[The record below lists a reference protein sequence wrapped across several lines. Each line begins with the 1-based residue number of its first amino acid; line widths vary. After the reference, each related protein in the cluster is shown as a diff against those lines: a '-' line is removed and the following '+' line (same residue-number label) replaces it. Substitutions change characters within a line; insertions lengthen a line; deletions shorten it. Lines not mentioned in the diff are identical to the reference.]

1 MKLLVLVFLHW
12 NLLLIRAEDYQ
23 FLPKIALIFG
33 IAGQDGIYLTEFLL
47 EKKYIVYGIQ
57 KEGSQTNQ
65 SKLRLLN
72 KTAANHETKLVIY
85 ERDLRDVNSICLLIK
100 EVMPDE
106 IYNLAAESSVGLS
119 FKHPVS
125 TIEVNAL
132 GPLHILETIREL
144 KELKKIKFYQASTSE
159 MFGKVKEIPEVET
172 TPFNPRSPY
181 AVSKLCAYW
190 ITVNYR
196 EAFGLFACNGILCNH
211 ESPLRPENFV
221 TRKIVLGA
229 CRYKFGLEEVLYL
242 GNLNVKRDWG
252 YAKDYVE
259 TMWLML
265 QQAVPDDYVIATGKV
280 HSVREFVEIAYKEV
294 GVDIEWC
301 GQGLEEY
308 GIDKKTGKVIVKV
321 DAQFYR
327 PLEVEFILGSG
338 KKAKEILH
346 WEPRI
351 ELKDLIKIMI
361 KADIERIIG
370 REI

>member
-1 MKLLVLVFLHW
+1 MKLLVLLFLYC
-12 NLLLIRAEDYQ
+12 NPVLIGAEKYQ
-23 FLPKIALIFG
+23 PLPKKALIFG

-47 EKKYIVYGIQ
+47 EKKYIVYGVQ

-65 SKLRLLN
+65 DNLQLL
-72 KTAANHETKLVIY
+72 KQIATDHQTKLVIF
-85 ERDLRDVNSICLLIK
+85 ERDLRDVNSTHLLIK
-100 EVMPDE
+100 EIMPDE

-119 FKHPVS
+119 FKNPVS

-144 KELKKIKFYQASTSE
+144 KEIKKIKFYQASSSE
-159 MFGKVKEIPEVET
+159 MFGKVREIPEVET

-181 AVSKLCAYW
+181 AVSKLFAYW

-196 EAFGLFACNGILCNH
+196 EAFGEFTCNGILCNH
-211 ESPLRPENFV
+211 ESPLRPENFI

-229 CRYKFGLEEVLYL
+229 CRYKFGLEEILYL
-242 GNLNVKRDWG
+242 GNLNIKRDWG

-259 TMWLML
+259 AMWLML
-265 QQAVPDDYVIATGKV
+265 QQAIADDYVIATGKT
-280 HSVREFVEIAYKEV
+280 HSIREFVELAYKEV
-294 GVDIEWC
+294 GVDIEWR
-301 GQGLEEY
+301 GQGLEEC
-308 GIDKKTGKVIVKV
+308 GIDKNTGKVIVKV
-321 DAQFYR
+321 DPQFYR

-346 WEPRI
+346 WEPRT

-361 KADIERIIG
+361 KADIEHITG
-370 REI
+370 RQI